1 MIHPLC
7 KADIRNPLRYLLMNA
22 VASRSVSG
30 SFQLPLTEAS
40 PLTRRLVLRA
50 LEAGECLSAF
60 TKAPVFQLEIPGLL
74 SAYLCKRSMLC
85 FYYWAKIF

>member
-1 MIHPLC
+1 MCTGTFDSNRFLC
-7 KADIRNPLRYLLMNA
+7 KADIRNPLRYLLMKA

-50 LEAGECLSAF
+50 LEAEECLSAF
-60 TKAPVFQLEIPGLL
+60 RIISAVLPQEEVWKSNIPGSYRL
-74 SAYLCKRSMLC
+74 STG
-85 FYYWAKIF
+85 